1 MSGLGGRKVKFLR
14 SRKDIRHSRV
24 GKYPK
29 FPYYSLLTWESFDL
43 TFDLKSMIDKL
54 QFSKWA
60 GQDVSWTGKCP
71 EAVLIE

>member
-29 FPYYSLLTWESFDL
+29 FPYYSLLTWERV
-43 TFDLKSMIDKL
+43 DLKSMIDKL
-54 QFSKWA
+54 QFSKRA
-60 GQDVSWTGKCP
+60 G
-71 EAVLIE
+71 